1 MKSGAIILA
10 AGFSS
15 RMGDFKPLL
24 QLEGKSLLAHC
35 VDSLTEAGVDRVVVV
50 AGHRGDQI
58 RKEAK
63 KLGVRCVTNVNY
75 EEGMFSSVQVGVADM
90 EGQDAFFV
98 LPVDIP
104 LIRPATMKA
113 LLKAYKSKKVIY
125 PEFAGEK
132 GHPPLI
138 PGALRRE
145 ILNSDGSGGLA
156 AVLEKSSSI
165 SVKVWDR
172 HILHDADTPEAFADL
187 QRRAARHDILT
198 PEEADIL
205 AETMMPPRLTAHCH
219 LVAKLS
225 LALEKGM
232 RQGSSEGLDQELLYG
247 SALLHDICKGQ
258 SHHAIEG
265 EKLLNSLGLPRM
277 AEIVRVHSHMEPPES
292 GILSEKE
299 IVCLADK
306 LAHGSSRVALKNR
319 YKEKLHIYKG
329 DKEACRCIRRRLRQ
343 AERLAELWEK
353 SAEVEM
359 EAWLKSEELPL

>member
-35 VDSLTEAGVDRVVVV
+35 VDTLTEGGVNRVVAVI
-50 AGHRGDQI
+50 GHRGDEV

-63 KLGVRCVTNVNY
+63 KLGIRCVTNVHY
-75 EEGMFSSVQVGVADM
+75 EKGMFSSVQVGVEDM

-104 LIRPATMKA
+104 LIRPATIKM
-113 LLKAYKSKKVIY
+113 LLKAHKSKKVTY

-138 PGALRRE
+138 SGELRRE
-145 ILNSDGSGGLA
+145 ILDSDGSGGLA
-156 AVLEKSSSI
+156 AVLEKSSSLN
-165 SVKVWDR
+165 VKVWDR
-172 HILHDADTPEAFADL
+172 HILHDADTPEAFANL
-187 QRRAARHDILT
+187 EKRAARYDILT

-205 AETMMPPRLTAHCH
+205 AETVMPPRLAAHCSF
-219 LVAKLS
+219 VAKIS

-232 RQGSSEGLDQELLYG
+232 RQSGVEGLDRELIYG

-265 EKLLNSLGLPRM
+265 EKLLNSLGLQRM
-277 AEIVRVHSHMEPPES
+277 AAIVRVHSHIEPPEH

-319 YKEKLHIYKG
+319 YKEKLHIYKD
-329 DKEACRCIRRRLRQ
+329 DKEACRCIRLRLRQ
-343 AERLAELWEK
+343 AEQLAELWEK
-353 SAEVEM
+353 SAEVKLET
-359 EAWLKSEELPL
+359 WLKSEELPL

>member
-50 AGHRGDQI
+50 AGHRGDEV

-63 KLGVRCVTNVNY
+63 KLGVRCVTNVDY
-75 EEGMFSSVQVGVADM
+75 EQGMFSSVQVGVEAM

-104 LIRPATMKA
+104 LIRPATIKT
-113 LLKAYKSKKVIY
+113 LLNACKSKKVIY

-138 PGALRRE
+138 AGELRNE
-145 ILNSDGSGGLA
+145 ILRSDGSGGLA
-156 AVLEKSSSI
+156 AVLEKSSSLN
-165 SVKVWDR
+165 VKVWDR

-187 QRRAARHDILT
+187 EKRAARHDILT
-198 PEEADIL
+198 PGEADIL
-205 AETMMPPRLTAHCH
+205 AETAMPPQLEAHCR

-225 LALEKGM
+225 LALEKGL
-232 RQGSSEGLDQELLYG
+232 RQGGARGLDQELLYG

-265 EKLLNSLGLPRM
+265 EKFLDSLGLQRM
-277 AEIVRVHSHMEPPES
+277 AAIVRVHGHIEPPE
-292 GILSEKE
+292 GGLLGEKE

-306 LAHGSSRVALKNR
+306 LAHGSSRVALQDR
-319 YKEKLHIYKG
+319 YKEKLHEYKG
-329 DKEACRCIRRRLRQ
+329 DKEACHWIRRRLQQ
-343 AERLAELWEK
+343 AEQMAELWEK
-353 SAEVEM
+353 SAGVEL
-359 EAWLKSEELPL
+359 EPWLKSEELSL

>member
-24 QLEGKSLLAHC
+24 QLEEKSLLAHC

-58 RKEAK
+58 RKESK
-63 KLGVRCVTNVNY
+63 KLGARCVTNEDY
-75 EEGMFSSVQVGVADM
+75 EQGMFSSVQAGVEAM

-104 LIRPATMKA
+104 LVRPATIKT
-113 LLKAYKSKKVIY
+113 LLKAYKSKKVTY

-138 PGALRRE
+138 SGDLRRE

-156 AVLEKSSSI
+156 AVLEKSSSL
-165 SVKVWDR
+165 SVQVWDR
-172 HILHDADTPEAFADL
+172 NILHDADTPEAFASL

-205 AETMMPPRLTAHCH
+205 AGTTMPPQLEAHCR
-219 LVAKLS
+219 LVAKLALS
-225 LALEKGM
+225 LEKGM
-232 RQGSSEGLDQELLYG
+232 HQDLDQELIYG

-258 SHHAIEG
+258 SHHALEG
-265 EKLLNSLGLPRM
+265 EKLLNSLGLQRM
-277 AEIVRVHSHMEPPES
+277 AAIVRVHSHMEPPEH
-292 GILSEKE
+292 GVLSEKE

-306 LAHGSSRVALKNR
+306 LVHGSSRVALKNR
-319 YKEKLHIYKG
+319 YKEKLNEYKN
-329 DKEACRCIRRRLRQ
+329 DKEACRWIRRRLRQ

-359 EAWLKSEELPL
+359 ETWLKSEGLPL